1 MLTALR
7 FREPVSGLL
16 SSWKKRG
23 RISRFRQFLVW
34 SVIYQ
39 PGWSMG
45 MNFPVCVSK
54 SILLVGDDP
63 INRSVELSMLKRMG
77 VEADSATHGREAVT
91 TNAPA
96 NDEGKCLDSGMNDY
110 LSKPMQFNDLV
121 GKLMQWLTTGEGL
134 DGESSGPTAA
144 VLCNVAAVDR
154 LWSLEQA
161 LLHTGG
167 DEVLLHEVISLFHG
181 RYPILMAELKS
192 AIENQDAVA
201 LMASAHI
208 FKSNLAYF
216 SSTDAVAL
224 VNQLEQAG
232 KDNRFSD
239 LRLVYQQLAE
249 LVSLLADELERYRS
263 GLSSLQ

>member
-1 MLTALR
+1 M
-7 FREPVSGLL
+7 
-16 SSWKKRG
+16 
-23 RISRFRQFLVW
+23 
-34 SVIYQ
+34 
-39 PGWSMG
+39 
-45 MNFPVCVSK
+45 
-54 SILLVGDDP
+54 GDDQ

-121 GKLMQWLTTGEGL
+121 GKLMQWLTTGEVW
-134 DGESSGPTAA
+134 TAR
-144 VLCNVAAVDR
+144 VQGRQLLCCAMLLLLTAFGAWNR
-154 LWSLEQA
+154 A

-216 SSTDAVAL
+216 SSTDAVTL

-239 LRLVYQQLAE
+239 LRLFI
-249 LVSLLADELERYRS
+249 SS
-263 GLSSLQ
+263 WLSWCRC